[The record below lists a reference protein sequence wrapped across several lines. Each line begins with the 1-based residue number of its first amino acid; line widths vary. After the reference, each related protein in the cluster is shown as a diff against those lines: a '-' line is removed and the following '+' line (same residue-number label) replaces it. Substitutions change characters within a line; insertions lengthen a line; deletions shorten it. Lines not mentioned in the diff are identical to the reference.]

1 MGEPIRD
8 IHDLRIEILRLRE
21 LREEQGTAL
30 SKRFNS
36 PSALFST
43 IFSLFPK
50 SGSSSGEKGS
60 GFFDQDIVGMLSRF
74 IIPFTLNKT
83 IFRHSNFIVKTL
95 VGIISQKASHFISE
109 DSVAGI
115 WDKITSL
122 FKSKTARPTPAHR
135 GVPAFSEAS

>member
-1 MGEPIRD
+1 MDQPIRD
-8 IHDLRIEILRLRE
+8 INDLRIEIQRLRE

-50 SGSSSGEKGS
+50 SGGDGEKSS
-60 GFFDQDIVGMLSRF
+60 GFFDQDIVGILSRF
-74 IIPFTLNKT
+74 LIPFTLNKT
-83 IFRHSNFIVKTL
+83 LFRRSNFIVKTL
-95 VGIISQKASHFISE
+95 VGLVSQKLSHFISE

-115 WDKITSL
+115 WDRVTSL
-122 FKSKTARPTPAHR
+122 FKSKTAKPTPAHR
-135 GVPAFSEAS
+135 GVPAYSEAS